1 MVKALKWVGYIVL
14 GLAIIGGIVAGK
26 TYGPEPEYS
35 FEDKKFAWSYM
46 LMFWAAG
53 GVSAIFTLAFAALLD
68 HVKEISDRMEKVER
82 TTERLYNKTS

>member
-14 GLAIIGGIVAGK
+14 VLAFIGGIVAGN

-35 FEDKKFAWSYM
+35 FEDKEFAWGYM

-53 GVSAIFTLAFAALLD
+53 GVSAIFTLAFAALLQY
-68 HVKEISDRMEKVER
+68 VESISDRMYKIEQY
-82 TTERLYNKTS
+82 TARLYERQS